1 MNEQQVDKTIAKVR
15 ELIKECQGVRSIDEL
30 LDLSLRIS
38 GYMVYLSEQ
47 ETESFREWN
56 QTVFKRKVLEAKFV
70 KKSSESATKAAEL
83 AKVEHESFRENES
96 IHESDYKKL
105 QTFRVSVKEF
115 LESLRQKI
123 SYLKQEQKTS

>member
-70 KKSSESATKAAEL
+70 KKSSESAT
-83 AKVEHESFRENES
+83 
-96 IHESDYKKL
+96 
-105 QTFRVSVKEF
+105 SVDRDWETDT
-115 LESLRQKI
+115 L
-123 SYLKQEQKTS
+123 